1 MESIMTEFDEK
12 QKRLRNLMD
21 SRDVQAVLLKH
32 SGNFAWMTCGA
43 ECFINRADL
52 AGVASLL
59 ITPLKRYVLTTNI
72 EAERLAQEEGLA
84 KQGWE
89 IIGSPW
95 YEQKD
100 VVSELTQGMKLA
112 ADTCLPNMLD
122 LGQEIAALRSELLP
136 EEGQR
141 YRELGKLCAQAMEIA
156 IDAVRP
162 GMSEYE
168 IGANLLH
175 AIECRGVQGIVN
187 LIATDERIFSYRH
200 PLPMAKKLDKYAMI
214 VLCGRKGGLIC
225 SITRLVH
232 FGPLTDEILKKEKL
246 VAQID
251 AEMIAAT
258 RPGSTLGD
266 VFRKAQAVY
275 ASSGFPDEWHLHHQ
289 GGSAGYAPREFTGTP
304 ASLQPIKLGQAF
316 AWNPSIT
323 GVKSEDTILVGE
335 GSNEIITEIAGW
347 PTLDIKVGDQV
358 IKRPAI
364 LKR

>member
-1 MESIMTEFDEK
+1 MAEFDEK
-12 QKRLRNLMD
+12 QQRLRSLMD
-21 SRDVQAVLLKH
+21 SHHVQAVLLKQ

-52 AGVASLL
+52 SGVASLL
-59 ITPLKRYVLTTNI
+59 ITPTKNYVLTTNI
-72 EAERLAQEEGLA
+72 EADRLAQEEGLA
-84 KQGWE
+84 KLGWE
-89 IIGSPW
+89 IISSPW
-95 YEQKD
+95 YEQRD
-100 VVSELTQGMKLA
+100 VVAELTPGMKVA
-112 ADTCLPNMLD
+112 ADTYLPNILD
-122 LGQEIAALRSELLP
+122 LSLEIASLRSELLP
-136 EEGQR
+136 EEGDR
-141 YRELGKLCAQAMEIA
+141 YRELGKLCARSMAIA

-162 GMSEYE
+162 GMTEFE

-175 AIECRGVQGIVN
+175 AIECTGVQGIVN
-187 LIATDERIFSYRH
+187 LVATDERIFSYRH

-225 SITRLVH
+225 SITRFVH
-232 FGPLTDEILKKEKL
+232 FGPLTDEIRQKQKL

-304 ASLQPIKLGQAF
+304 ASTQRIVLGQAF

-323 GVKSEDTILVGE
+323 GVKSEDTILVGRD
-335 GSNEIITEIAGW
+335 SNEIITEIPGW
-347 PTLDIKVGDQV
+347 PTLNIQVGEQV
-358 IKRPAI
+358 IKRPTI
-364 LKR
+364 LER